1 MGGIFRVDVR
11 RLGHG
16 GLTTTTFRRIVLLLS
31 RYPREAQLKDGSSVI
46 LRPMTRLDE
55 GNLLDFFINLTEEDR
70 LYLRND
76 VANVRVVR
84 SWFEQIDYQRVFP
97 LLAIAGEDIVG
108 DATLHRKPFSWMR
121 HMGGIRIVV
130 APAYR
135 KLGLARIL
143 ADELLENATDE
154 GLEKLTAD
162 VVADQDIALE
172 AFSRLGFRKEATLK
186 DYVLDSKGIRHDLVM
201 MIKDIGD

>member
-1 MGGIFRVDVR
+1 M
-11 RLGHG
+11 
-16 GLTTTTFRRIVLLLS
+16 LLS
-31 RYPREAQLKDGSSVI
+31 RYPKEVQLKDGSSVI
-46 LRPMTRLDE
+46 LRPMTRSDE
-55 GNLLDFFINLTEEDR
+55 GQLLDFFTNLTEEDR

-97 LLAIAGEDIVG
+97 LLAIAGEDVVG

-130 APAYR
+130 AQAYR

-143 ADELLENATDE
+143 ADELLENALDE
-154 GLEKLTAD
+154 GLEKLTAE
-162 VVADQDIALE
+162 VVVNQDIALE
-172 AFSRLGFRKEATLK
+172 AFSRLGFRKEAILK
-186 DYVLDSKGIRHDLVM
+186 DYVLDSNGVRHNLVL
-201 MIKDIGD
+201 MIKDIGELS

>member
-1 MGGIFRVDVR
+1 
-11 RLGHG
+11 
-16 GLTTTTFRRIVLLLS
+16 LLLS
-31 RYPREAQLKDGSSVI
+31 RYPKEVQLKDGSSVM

-55 GNLLDFFINLTEEDR
+55 GPLLDFFTNLTEEDR

-76 VANVRVVR
+76 VSNVRVVR

-97 LLAIAGEDIVG
+97 LLAVAGEDIVG

-121 HMGGIRIVV
+121 HMGGIRIVI

-135 KLGLARIL
+135 NLGLARIL
-143 ADELLENATDE
+143 ADELLENALDE

-162 VVADQDIALE
+162 VVIDQDVALE
-172 AFSRLGFRKEATLK
+172 AFARLGFRKEATLK
-186 DYVLDSKGIRHDLVM
+186 EYVLDSEGVRHDLVM
-201 MIKDIGD
+201 MVKDIGD